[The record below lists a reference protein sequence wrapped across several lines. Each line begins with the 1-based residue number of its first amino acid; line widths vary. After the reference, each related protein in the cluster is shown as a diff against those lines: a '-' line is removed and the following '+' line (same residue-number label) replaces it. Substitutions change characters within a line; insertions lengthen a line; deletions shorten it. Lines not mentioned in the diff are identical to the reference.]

1 MAPLR
6 KPRRPEDDF
15 DWFTVTYKSI
25 YTVVGVL
32 VALAASAYYYFF
44 VRQNDTAPPVTP
56 LEAAVTVTT
65 ARFTTIEGTVRVKKA
80 GTMEWVVA
88 DPSMTLRK
96 SDFVRTNPGAAAEV
110 TFFDGTVVHVR
121 PDSLITIEETSEDPR
136 SKRRRVA
143 WFISSGEVNFK
154 TVRPNV
160 PGSQTEISTPTVR
173 TTTANDAAGDIR
185 VQEGSGET
193 EVKVSQG
200 STQLVT
206 KSGETRELSQGRGVR
221 VDNAG
226 KAGPEIVLPGVP
238 TLLAPPHQ
246 SEVSYPDPARATTL
260 LHWNPIPDAVAY
272 HLMLDYSAYFNKPI
286 VDRNGIKANSQ
297 PLILDVGKYYWR
309 VAAVS
314 KDGVEGPFSEFFR
327 FAVTRPTGAAA
338 GAGPPPPLVIDAL
351 DVRTNILQ
359 IKGRAEPG
367 ATVTVNGQ
375 RVDVMADGSFN
386 EFITLE
392 KPGRQV
398 VLIRATSINGG
409 ARELRRSVV
418 VGD

>member
-1 MAPLR
+1 MAPMR
-6 KPRRPEDDF
+6 KPRQPEDEF

-25 YTVVGVL
+25 YTAVGV
-32 VALAASAYYYFF
+32 VVVLAGAAYYYFF
-44 VRQNDTAPPVTP
+44 LQGQNVTP
-56 LEAAVTVTT
+56 PPPTMEAAVTVTT
-65 ARFTTIEGTVRVKKA
+65 ARFTTIEGTVKVKRV
-80 GTMEWVVA
+80 GTMEWVMA
-88 DPSMTLRK
+88 DPSMALKK
-96 SDFVRTNPGAAAEV
+96 SDLVRTNPSSAAEV

-136 SKRRRVA
+136 SKKRRVA
-143 WFISSGEVNFK
+143 WHISSGEVNFK

-173 TTTANDAAGDIR
+173 TTTADSAAGDIR
-185 VQEGSGET
+185 VQADSGET

-200 STQLVT
+200 STQIVT
-206 KSGETRELSQGRGVR
+206 KTGEVRELSQGKGIR
-221 VDNAG
+221 VDTAG
-226 KAGPEIVLPGVP
+226 KAGPDLVLPGVP
-238 TLLAPPHQ
+238 TLVAPPHQ
-246 SEVSYPDPARATTL
+246 SEVSYPDPARATTH
-260 LHWNPIPDAVAY
+260 LHWNAVPDAVAY

-286 VDRNGIKANSQ
+286 FDRSIKSSSQ
-297 PLILDVGKYYWR
+297 PFNFDVGKYYWR
-309 VAAVS
+309 VAAVN
-314 KDGVEGPFSEFFR
+314 KDGIEGPFSEFFR
-327 FAVTRPTGAAA
+327 FAVTRPAGAAA
-338 GAGPPPPLVIDAL
+338 GAGPPPPLVVDAL

-367 ATVTVNGQ
+367 ATVTVNAQ

-409 ARELRRSVV
+409 VRELRRSVV